1 MRMTH
6 EILQFADRCEGHK
19 SKFSPYIAGD
29 FAQFKILLIFE
40 KLSSVARSMLAI
52 TRIRPRRLCAPPAR
66 RKQRKR
72 GAEKA
77 GLIVSPFLLLNA
89 SAPCYVRLEES
100 LGRISSRP
108 CGFAVDRPQAK
119 RNRTH
124 RTFRFLWPKNSI
136 ARSRSASRNLLF
148 CEPLTFESQGFAF
161 PDYA

>member
-72 GAEKA
+72 GAAK
-77 GLIVSPFLLLNA
+77 GGIDCVSLPAAQCLRALLRA
-89 SAPCYVRLEES
+89 SGGKSRTNFKSS
-100 LGRISSRP
+100 LR
-108 CGFAVDRPQAK
+108 
-119 RNRTH
+119 
-124 RTFRFLWPKNSI
+124 FR
-136 ARSRSASRNLLF
+136 R
-148 CEPLTFESQGFAF
+148 
-161 PDYA
+161 